1 MAIENIRVELS
12 LISICVVWN
21 WRLFSLS
28 LNIITNNNKRII
40 LLLGANKRQL
50 ALVLNKINLGSK
62 NPLEY
67 SNKMNQMF
75 FYR

>member
-1 MAIENIRVELS
+1 VAIENIRVELS

-67 SNKMNQMF
+67 SNKINHMF
-75 FYR
+75 YHR

>member
-1 MAIENIRVELS
+1 MAIENIQVELS